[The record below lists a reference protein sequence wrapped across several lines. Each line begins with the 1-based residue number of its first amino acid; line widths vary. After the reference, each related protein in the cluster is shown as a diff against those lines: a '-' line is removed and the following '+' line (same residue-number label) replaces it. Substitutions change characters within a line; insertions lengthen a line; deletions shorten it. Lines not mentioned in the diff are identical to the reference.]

1 MGLFAGDGGR
11 LLFCAKSDEKWLK
24 IAQNIEYLEF
34 ENLLLITHKLQ

>member
-1 MGLFAGDGGR
+1 MEMRGA
-11 LLFCAKSDEKWLK
+11 AKSDEKWLK